1 MYGGKLRKQLFK
13 EYDEGGFALALEEA
27 CIV

>member
-13 EYDEGGFALALEEA
+13 EYDEEGFALALVAA
-27 CIV
+27 CIC